1 MKGKNIMTEEMI
13 MSAVNVACFYF
24 PVRKQFGIKGP
35 LLATG
40 LQEYFVPAILKIG
53 LFSTRN
59 FDQIG
64 YQWRPYTGAV
74 LAPAIP
80 KF

>member
-1 MKGKNIMTEEMI
+1 MKGKNIMTEKMI
-13 MSAVNVACFYF
+13 MSAANAAFFHF
-24 PVRKQFGIKGP
+24 PAGNQFGIKEP

-59 FDQIG
+59 FD
-64 YQWRPYTGAV
+64 
-74 LAPAIP
+74 
-80 KF
+80 